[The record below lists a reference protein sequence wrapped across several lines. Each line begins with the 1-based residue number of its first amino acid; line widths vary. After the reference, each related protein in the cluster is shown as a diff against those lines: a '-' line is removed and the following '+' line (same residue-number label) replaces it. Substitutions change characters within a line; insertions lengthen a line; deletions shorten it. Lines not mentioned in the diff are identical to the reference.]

1 MATSKVTGDSQELSA
16 AIQLAATDR
25 MDIDRF
31 GRLSLVDASTGAT
44 PTPHRTSESQTP
56 SGRKAD
62 EVPTT
67 ISEESTETA
76 TAVHG
81 AIRRRDKE
89 GTSQQTSSS
98 QPHGGGVYLPKP
110 DRVGTV
116 VLNPTVPAFQPLV
129 LGNSQVARYGSGTT
143 FTPYQSVRSVPTIRR
158 VPPWRIDKWYRY
170 RSSSDPFRSRRPK
183 RATSPPRAGWRKLLF
198 QDPLIHLPAPV
209 PTSKYISQASRPPQ
223 RLQEPQSLL
232 LVIDLNGTLV
242 ARNRM
247 TRSIVPRT
255 SLNQFLGYC
264 LEQHFILIWSSA
276 MPASVVAMCKEI
288 FSSKQRRQLL
298 GEWDRDTFGLTHQ
311 QYTARVQVYKRLDR
325 IWDSSGPLG
334 YLHPDSQKGVVWDQ
348 RNTVLI
354 DDSALKASAQPHNLL
369 EVPEFTE
376 EKADSPDVLVQ
387 VIRYLEKLKMYD
399 DVSSYI
405 RETPFRTYED
415 GATAGKGK
423 SGLGDMDANATKQ
436 QIAPMSR

>member
-1 MATSKVTGDSQELSA
+1 
-16 AIQLAATDR
+16 
-25 MDIDRF
+25 
-31 GRLSLVDASTGAT
+31 
-44 PTPHRTSESQTP
+44 
-56 SGRKAD
+56 
-62 EVPTT
+62 
-67 ISEESTETA
+67 
-76 TAVHG
+76 
-81 AIRRRDKE
+81 
-89 GTSQQTSSS
+89 
-98 QPHGGGVYLPKP
+98 
-110 DRVGTV
+110 
-116 VLNPTVPAFQPLV
+116 
-129 LGNSQVARYGSGTT
+129 
-143 FTPYQSVRSVPTIRR
+143 
-158 VPPWRIDKWYRY
+158 
-170 RSSSDPFRSRRPK
+170 
-183 RATSPPRAGWRKLLF
+183 
-198 QDPLIHLPAPV
+198 
-209 PTSKYISQASRPPQ
+209 
-223 RLQEPQSLL
+223 
-232 LVIDLNGTLV
+232 
-242 ARNRM
+242 
-247 TRSIVPRT
+247 
-255 SLNQFLGYC
+255 
-264 LEQHFILIWSSA
+264 

-369 EVPEFTE
+369 EVPELTE